1 MSNHVPSGTAVRRT
15 GVVGSVT
22 KMEDENLIDFAAK
35 KRLASITTAK
45 RLYVMRH
52 IYEPGGTHVPHE
64 HDDTEQ
70 AYIVISGTARAIV
83 GEETLDLAAGD
94 VVYIPPNTN
103 HEVVATGDEPYEVML
118 IGVKLDEEDLK

>member
-1 MSNHVPSGTAVRRT
+1 MSYLIRLGEAVRRP

-22 KMEDENLIDFAAK
+22 DMEDEVIIHHKVVKD
-35 KRLASITTAK
+35 REASITNAK

-64 HDDTEQ
+64 HATTEQ
-70 AYIVISGTARAIV
+70 AYIVISGTARARV
-83 GEETLDLAAGD
+83 GGDEYDLKAGD
-94 VVYIPPNTN
+94 VVYIPPKTD

-118 IGVKLDEEDLK
+118 IGVELDEDDV